1 MEEEKEGKE
10 DNLEKKL
17 KKSKDII
24 GEANREQK
32 EDQRGKG
39 RRSLQSLKKISE
51 ILRKA
56 EEEEG
61 IAWKKPSGGMVEDQ

>member
-24 GEANREQK
+24 GEANRE
-32 EDQRGKG
+32 
-39 RRSLQSLKKISE
+39 
-51 ILRKA
+51 
-56 EEEEG
+56 
-61 IAWKKPSGGMVEDQ
+61 